1 MLLGGG
7 GGGTPYNSLYSQGGF
22 AQDNRGIF
30 FRLQVYELGAVISL
44 FEVYKQVKGNQLTG
58 AFYGC
63 QKVEKLV
70 WFCDLFILKLC

>member
-1 MLLGGG
+1 M
-7 GGGTPYNSLYSQGGF
+7 GGTPYNNLYRE
-22 AQDNRGIF
+22 ALPKRGTF

-44 FEVYKQVKGNQLTG
+44 FEYKKVRGNQLTD

-63 QKVEKLV
+63 EKVETSV

>member
-7 GGGTPYNSLYSQGGF
+7 GGGTLYNNLYREGLPK
-22 AQDNRGIF
+22 RGTF

-44 FEVYKQVKGNQLTG
+44 FEVYKKVKGNQLTD

-63 QKVEKLV
+63 EKVEKSV
-70 WFCDLFILKLC
+70 WFCDLFILKLR

>member
-7 GGGTPYNSLYSQGGF
+7 GGGTLYNNLYREGLPK
-22 AQDNRGIF
+22 RGTC

-44 FEVYKQVKGNQLTG
+44 FEVYKKVKGNQLTD

-63 QKVEKLV
+63 EKVEKSV
-70 WFCDLFILKLC
+70 WFCDLFILKLR